1 MQSTLPPHPH
11 ANDDA
16 GAKEL
21 LKLLWKNQELFLE
34 LKLLKW
40 KLWEK
45 KKDTTAFKK

>member
-21 LKLLWKNQELFLE
+21 LKLLLKNQELFLE